1 MLSMI
6 ALPFAVLSIGG
17 SATDIGIVEAA
28 YLVPLAA
35 TLLLGGVW
43 ADRLPRR
50 AVMLVADVVRAAVQV
65 AIAGLLIS
73 GVAEVWHLAALQM
86 LMGAGEAF
94 FRPAY
99 TGLVPQTVS
108 AEHLQQANAL
118 SGVTSSGS
126 VTLGALSGGLL
137 VAAVGPGWAIGIDAG
152 TYLLS
157 AWFLLRMRPTSVDPS
172 VARRGFVADLREG
185 WQEFRR
191 RSWLCAMVAGVAV
204 FLMTVQAPL
213 HVLGP
218 VVSQDVYEGA
228 RTWGF
233 LSTALGVGQIFGAA
247 IALRWEP
254 RRPLVVVA
262 GSLALGGLPALL
274 LGLGASVWSLLL
286 GGLVLGVVWG
296 LIHPLWL
303 TTLQRQVAPEH
314 LSRVSS
320 YDYLGS
326 LVAYPVGLAAVGP
339 LAAWAGTSSVLLS
352 SALCG
357 VIVSAAL
364 LSLRPVRRLRVVP
377 GPGEQTAGAA

>member
-35 TLLLGGVW
+35 MLLLGGVW

-50 AVMLVADVVRAAVQV
+50 GVMLVADVVRAAAQF
-65 AIAGLLIS
+65 AIAILLIR
-73 GVAEVWHLAALQM
+73 GVAEIWHLAVLQM

-108 AEHLQQANAL
+108 AERLQQANAL
-118 SGVTSSGS
+118 SGVTSSGA

-157 AWFLLRMRPTSVDPS
+157 AWYLLRMRPMT
-172 VARRGFVADLREG
+172 VASSADRHGFVADLREG

-218 VVSQDVYEGA
+218 VVSQEAYAGA

-247 IALRWEP
+247 VALRWEP
-254 RRPLVVVA
+254 RRPLIVVA
-262 GSLALGGLPALL
+262 GSLALGGLPALF

-296 LIHPLWL
+296 LIHPVWL
-303 TTLQRQVAPEH
+303 TTLQRQVAPEL

-339 LAAWAGTSSVLLS
+339 LATWAGTSNVLLS
-352 SALCG
+352 SAVCG
-357 VIVSAAL
+357 VIVSAVL
-364 LSLRPVRRLRVVP
+364 LSLGPVRRLRA
-377 GPGEQTAGAA
+377 GTEPGEGVPDAA